1 MHIEK
6 SAGVLGGLKGMS
18 DRLPQTFTVSPLR
31 VFSVALGAQDYQW
44 ARWITPHPSWWPPF
58 FSLSMVTF
66 LRDQEAHQWE
76 VVMAGVVDW
85 FVEGWLVA
93 YVLSD
98 VVLPEVYAFRFY
110 VWIWWCVQSFRDCS
124 NVAYCQWSFWTC
136 TSPAF
141 APLHRGCF
149 ISHFFSTAFK
159 SFRLIFF
166 FRFLQSGSSPRV
178 VIGPFANRP
187 ILEVW
192 SAEMRW
198 NFTIVNEEIVIDLL
212 YLRSLR
218 ISLRKP

>member
-18 DRLPQTFTVSPLR
+18 DRLPQTFTIQSFFQWPLVPKIINGPGELLR
-31 VFSVALGAQDYQW
+31 IHPGDLHSFLYLWSLFWGTKRPINGTW
-44 ARWITPHPSWWPPF
+44 RW
-58 FSLSMVTF
+58 
-66 LRDQEAHQWE
+66 RE
-76 VVMAGVVDW
+76 VVDW
-85 FVEGWLVA
+85 FMEGWLVA

-98 VVLPEVYAFRFY
+98 VVLPPPEVYAFRFY

-159 SFRLIFF
+159 SFRMIFF

-178 VIGPFANRP
+178 VIGPFCQSSHPWGLISWN
-187 ILEVW
+187 
-192 SAEMRW
+192 EM
-198 NFTIVNEEIVIDLL
+198 ELHD
-212 YLRSLR
+212 S
-218 ISLRKP
+218 

>member
-1 MHIEK
+1 M
-6 SAGVLGGLKGMS
+6 
-18 DRLPQTFTVSPLR
+18 LPQTFTVRS
-31 VFSVALGAQDYQW
+31 
-44 ARWITPHPSWWPPF
+44 F
-58 FSLSMVTF
+58 FSGPWCPRLSMGQVNYSASILVTSILF
-66 LRDQEAHQWE
+66 FIYGHFFEGPRGPSMGRGDGGGLLI
-76 VVMAGVVDW
+76 GL

-124 NVAYCQWSFWTC
+124 NIAYCQWSFWTC

-159 SFRLIFF
+159 SFRMIFF

-178 VIGPFANRP
+178 VIGPFCQSSHPWGLISWN
-187 ILEVW
+187 
-192 SAEMRW
+192 EM
-198 NFTIVNEEIVIDLL
+198 ELHD
-212 YLRSLR
+212 S
-218 ISLRKP
+218 